1 MTLLFIDGFDH
12 YSTTQLV
19 DKKWGYAN
27 VGISST
33 YGRFGGYGFGMTSS
47 SGNYGYKNLPANK
60 STIFFGIAIKK
71 AEEGT
76 PAYTSTLPLIR
87 FRDESGITQVKFYL
101 LADYSIAAY
110 QGDDTLLG
118 TTSAGVF
125 RDLAWQYLEAKITV
139 SATVGEVILR
149 INGSTVLNLTSQDT
163 KNGSDYI
170 RQIWLAAIYNSKN
183 TYFDDMYVDDTQFH
197 GDCRVKTFVPDSIS
211 GTNNSF
217 TASAGNKDECV
228 DEIPSNEDTD
238 YIVSD
243 TLNHKQTFGITT
255 GVLGTVKAIQLNNH
269 CRLDE
274 AGTRKITP
282 IIRSNGTDYSGTES
296 DEITADYLFESEI
309 WETDP
314 DDSGAWTQ
322 TKLEAAEFGL
332 EITT

>member
-1 MTLLFIDGFDH
+1 
-12 YSTTQLV
+12 
-19 DKKWGYAN
+19 
-27 VGISST
+27 
-33 YGRFGGYGFGMTSS
+33 
-47 SGNYGYKNLPANK
+47 
-60 STIFFGIAIKK
+60 
-71 AEEGT
+71 
-76 PAYTSTLPLIR
+76 
-87 FRDESGITQVKFYL
+87 
-101 LADYSIAAY
+101 
-110 QGDDTLLG
+110 
-118 TTSAGVF
+118 
-125 RDLAWQYLEAKITV
+125 
-139 SATVGEVILR
+139 
-149 INGSTVLNLTSQDT
+149 
-163 KNGSDYI
+163 
-170 RQIWLAAIYNSKN
+170 
-183 TYFDDMYVDDTQFH
+183 MYVDDTQFH